1 MKKLIVLALF
11 AIQLSAVHAAQDLDE
26 IFELALASDPRY
38 QEVRAVRD
46 ATLETRPQ
54 AIARL
59 LPLVSAQAATGWN
72 YLFNKKN
79 TFQGAGTQKWWAHTA
94 SVALTQP
101 VFNWRFWV
109 QLSQSDN
116 QIAQSEADYANA
128 LQDLTVRTIRAYL
141 DVLVAQDTLEFAAA
155 ERKSL
160 ARQLEQAQQRF
171 DVGLIAITDVLEA
184 QSGFDRARSREI
196 FAANE
201 VDNAKEALREIIGDN
216 PADLVPLKANIPL
229 LKPDPLDIDEWS
241 TVANNQNLGIIAAI
255 NQAEFA
261 RKTIEIQRSGHYPT
275 IDLLADYSF
284 NDVGSLFGLRG
295 NTGRVGV
302 QLNVP
307 IFEGGAVNSRTR
319 QAQHDYV
326 AARDNL
332 HAVHRAVTRQV
343 KDAYRTVLS
352 TISQVESLRATVR
365 SSVSS
370 LEATSAGFE
379 VGTRT
384 AVDLVNEERNLFDAR
399 RNLSVARRDYIV
411 NWVLLKEAAS
421 NVSHKSIETINE
433 LLGTE
438 PFEPEPGQQGEEEP
452 AAENEAAE
460 AVDG

>member
-1 MKKLIVLALF
+1 MKKLIILGALAL
-11 AIQLSAVHAAQDLDE
+11 QLSAVHAAQALDE
-26 IFELALASDPRY
+26 IFELALANDPRY
-38 QEVRAVRD
+38 QQARANRD
-46 ATLETRPQ
+46 SALETRPQ

-59 LPLVSAQAATGWN
+59 LPLVSAQASTSWN
-72 YLFNKKN
+72 YLFNKKR
-79 TFQGAGTQKWWAHTA
+79 TFQGKGTQKWWAHTA
-94 SVALTQP
+94 SVSVTQP

-128 LQDLTVRTIRAYL
+128 LQDLMVRTVRAYL
-141 DVLVAQDTLEFAAA
+141 DVLVAQDTLEFTTA

-216 PADLVPLKANIPL
+216 PIDLVPLKGNIPL
-229 LKPDPLDIDEWS
+229 LMPEPLDIDEWS

-255 NQAEFA
+255 NQAEFS
-261 RKTIEIQRSGHYPT
+261 RKTIELQRSGHYPT
-275 IDLLADYSF
+275 IDLLANYSF
-284 NDVGSLFGLRG
+284 NDVGSQFGLRG

-302 QLNVP
+302 QLNIP

-319 QAQHDYV
+319 QAQHDYD

-343 KDAYRTVLS
+343 KDAYRGVLS

-399 RNLSVARRDYIV
+399 RNLSVSRRDYIV

-421 NVSHKSIETINE
+421 NVTRKSIETINK

-438 PFEPEPGQQGEEEP
+438 PFEPERGQEGEEEP
-452 AAENEAAE
+452 TAEDEAAE
-460 AVDG
+460 PNSG

>member
-11 AIQLSAVHAAQDLDE
+11 AIQLSAVHAAQGLNE
-26 IFELALASDPRY
+26 IFELALANDPRY
-38 QEVRAVRD
+38 QQARANRD
-46 ATLETRPQ
+46 SALETRPQ

-72 YLFNKKN
+72 YLFNKKR
-79 TFQGAGTQKWWAHTA
+79 TFQGKGTQKWWAHTA
-94 SVALTQP
+94 SVGLTQS
-101 VFNWRFWV
+101 VFNWQFWV

-128 LQDLTVRTIRAYL
+128 LQDLMVRTIRAYL
-141 DVLVAQDTLEFAAA
+141 DVLVAQDTLAFTTA

-216 PADLVPLKANIPL
+216 PIDLVPLKGNIPL
-229 LKPDPLDIDEWS
+229 LMPDPLDIDEWS

-261 RKTIEIQRSGHYPT
+261 RKTIEVQRSGHYPT
-275 IDLLADYSF
+275 LDLLADYSF
-284 NDVGSLFGLRG
+284 NDVGSQFGLRG

-319 QAQHDYV
+319 QARYDYD

-343 KDAYRTVLS
+343 KDAYRGVLS
-352 TISQVESLRATVR
+352 TVSQVESLRATVR

-399 RNLSVARRDYIV
+399 RNLSVSRRDYIV

-421 NVSHKSIETINE
+421 NVTRKSIETINE

-438 PFEPEPGQQGEEEP
+438 PFEPEPGQEGEEEP
-452 AAENEAAE
+452 AAEKEVGEPNS
-460 AVDG
+460 G

>member
-1 MKKLIVLALF
+1 M
-11 AIQLSAVHAAQDLDE
+11 
-26 IFELALASDPRY
+26 
-38 QEVRAVRD
+38 
-46 ATLETRPQ
+46 
-54 AIARL
+54 
-59 LPLVSAQAATGWN
+59 
-72 YLFNKKN
+72 
-79 TFQGAGTQKWWAHTA
+79 
-94 SVALTQP
+94 
-101 VFNWRFWV
+101 
-109 QLSQSDN
+109 
-116 QIAQSEADYANA
+116 
-128 LQDLTVRTIRAYL
+128 VRTIRAYL
-141 DVLVAQDTLEFAAA
+141 DVLVAQDTLAFTTA

-216 PADLVPLKANIPL
+216 PIDLVPLKGNIPL
-229 LKPDPLDIDEWS
+229 LMPDPLDIDEWS

-261 RKTIEIQRSGHYPT
+261 RKTIEVQRSGHYPT
-275 IDLLADYSF
+275 LDLLADYSF
-284 NDVGSLFGLRG
+284 NDVGSQFGLRG

-319 QAQHDYV
+319 QARYDYD

-343 KDAYRTVLS
+343 KDAYRGVPSTV
-352 TISQVESLRATVR
+352 SQVESLRATVR

-399 RNLSVARRDYIV
+399 RNLSVSRRDYIV

-421 NVSHKSIETINE
+421 NVTRKSIETINE

-438 PFEPEPGQQGEEEP
+438 PFEPEPGQEGEEEP
-452 AAENEAAE
+452 AAEKEVGEPNS
-460 AVDG
+460 G